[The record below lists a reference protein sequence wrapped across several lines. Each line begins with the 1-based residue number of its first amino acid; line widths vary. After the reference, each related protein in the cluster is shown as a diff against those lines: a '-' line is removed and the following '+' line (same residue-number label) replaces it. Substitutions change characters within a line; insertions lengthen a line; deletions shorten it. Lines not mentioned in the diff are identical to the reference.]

1 MTLLPPFPSLNVLLT
16 INSSAHNSFCSFSAP
31 LSSFFSFTL
40 YLLHIVFLAFVLS
53 PYCCCLHFILPK
65 LIFYTYHV
73 IWLVWLMAPCLG
85 VYLSLCLFVGF
96 HNSVYMCRL
105 LASSWIS
112 LCDTHDGFLTTCVFS
127 MLTCI
132 AVAVIAWVFEG
143 GGLFICVF
151 PPCLYLWL
159 PLCNFP
165 SERTWIAFYQPC
177 MDFCIFVVFF
187 VCLLVWLWCFSMY
200 ILGDFKRNLI

>member
-1 MTLLPPFPSLNVLLT
+1 MGRKSHLSSTFLSFQLNRPSFLVLSKILLLVTIFSFPHPLLWPYCLSFLPLNVLLT
-16 INSSAHNSFCSFSAP
+16 VNSSAHNSFCSFSAP

-96 HNSVYMCRL
+96 HNSVYMRRL

-112 LCDTHDGFLTTCVFS
+112 LSVTH
-127 MLTCI
+127 M
-132 AVAVIAWVFEG
+132 
-143 GGLFICVF
+143 
-151 PPCLYLWL
+151 
-159 PLCNFP
+159 
-165 SERTWIAFYQPC
+165 
-177 MDFCIFVVFF
+177 MDF
-187 VCLLVWLWCFSMY
+187 
-200 ILGDFKRNLI
+200 